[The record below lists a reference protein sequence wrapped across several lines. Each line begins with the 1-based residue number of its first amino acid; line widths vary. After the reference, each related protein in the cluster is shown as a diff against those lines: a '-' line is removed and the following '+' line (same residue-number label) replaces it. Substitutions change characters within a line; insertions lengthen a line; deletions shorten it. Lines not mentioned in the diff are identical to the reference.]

1 MMRLLDG
8 LTPDFLK
15 RWDHALL
22 IRRPGLWST
31 RLHYVLV
38 YGGAFSALLLIYS
51 LFRPLST
58 RSVPDMPLETT
69 LSFLPAAAGVLI
81 WIFFRAQFQ
90 IRNGYGQ
97 LRFADLLRDQAAVLA
112 VLLLMG
118 MTPLVSFRITQ
129 YRIAQLTSREEIRQD
144 YGILNRGH
152 VYLQGLRGTD
162 DHHTYMAYPE
172 GPQGYT
178 HEEII
183 EMVRHA
189 HAAERREHL
198 EAYVAA
204 VSKYTDDRFPFSV
217 GTIEQQFLARID
229 MTSDD
234 AIEEISDESADNLR
248 RIASAH
254 SDVAG
259 SPSMLAYLT
268 RISRDNFSGLV
279 LAFTFLWLVI
289 MTALQ
294 TPWKVLAAA
303 LLGSGAL
310 SLVSVMVYVLASEIV
325 SFGSKE
331 DEAATFLAF
340 TAYGLVLFMAFR
352 RSNSRLLN
360 FWKTASLSAAVLA
373 TPAMV
378 LVFFAQTEDFFRSRA
393 DEFTGPLFM
402 LLTAAAAVLA
412 WNVFF
417 QRRYLRLMAAPR
429 DN

>member
-81 WIFFRAQFQ
+81 WIFFRAQFH

-310 SLVSVMVYVLASEIV
+310 SLASVLVFELVNEVLQI
-325 SFGSKE
+325 GR
-331 DEAATFLAF
+331 DEYLVTALAF
-340 TAYGLVLFMAFR
+340 AAYGLVLFMAFR

-360 FWKTASLSAAVLA
+360 FWKTASLSAAVLS

-378 LVFFAQTEDFFRSRA
+378 LLFFAQTDRIFLDPSF
-393 DEFTGPLFM
+393 DGGPLFM